1 VEALAEMQ
9 EETDVLIRF
18 VPWRYE
24 ATFGLRG
31 QPPLVVCDGEDYF
44 RLRGLIDRVDR
55 SPAGR
60 LRIVDYKTAGPAA
73 FTRRAVAEGKKLQ
86 VPLYALAARQALGLG
101 EPVEGFYWHV
111 QQASVSSFT
120 LDGFEGGPEE
130 AMRVAVEHAWEVVRA
145 ARGGTFVPRPPDGGC
160 PPYCPAVAFCWQRRP
175 GFGG

>member
-1 VEALAEMQ
+1 VEALAGTQGE
-9 EETDVLIRF
+9 F
-18 VPWRYE
+18 VPHRYE
-24 ATFGLRG
+24 AIFGLRG
-31 QPPLVVCDGEDYF
+31 QPPLVVHDGEDTL

-73 FTRRAVAEGKKLQ
+73 FTRRAVTEGKKLQ

-111 QQASVSSFT
+111 QQAESSSFT
-120 LDGFEGGPEE
+120 LDGFEGGPEQ

-145 ARGGTFVPRPPDGGC
+145 ARAGYLVPRAPEVGC
-160 PPYCPAVAFCWQRRP
+160 PPYCPAVAFCWHCRP